1 MGKMSWIHYLATNN
15 KEEELLNLLVESGWK
30 KGAAKI
36 GVKEFVKAANEIRE
50 EPFGKEKQS
59 KKKKKSE

>member
-1 MGKMSWIHYLATNN
+1 MGKMSWIHYLATND

-36 GVKEFVKAANEIRE
+36 GVKEFVKAANQIETD
-50 EPFGKEKQS
+50 KQN

>member
-1 MGKMSWIHYLATNN
+1 MGKMSWIHYLATND
-15 KEEELLNLLVESGWK
+15 KEEELLNLLLESGWK

-36 GVKEFVKAANEIRE
+36 GVKEFVRAANEIE
-50 EPFGKEKQS
+50 TDKKS